1 MGCGGLFSLMGGI
14 IMTHPCF
21 ASRHCTPLLFT
32 RMNIGSTFAFYRLI
46 VMEVVMFRVALS
58 LLVMVSISGCLSSLS
73 GDSYSRD
80 EARTVHQVEYAT
92 IEGLRPVVIEGT
104 KTPIGVILGGAMG
117 GIGGSAV
124 GRGRGQAAAT
134 VLGAAVG
141 AMAGA
146 TAEEMGTRSQGDE
159 ITLRR
164 EDGQVISLIQ
174 ERSPRISFKVGD
186 RVRMLRSNGII
197 RVAP

>member
-1 MGCGGLFSLMGGI
+1 M
-14 IMTHPCF
+14 
-21 ASRHCTPLLFT
+21 
-32 RMNIGSTFAFYRLI
+32 
-46 VMEVVMFRVALS
+46 MFRVVLS
-58 LLVMVSISGCLSSLS
+58 LLVMVSLSGCLSSLS
-73 GDSYSRD
+73 GDTYSRD

-92 IEGLRPVVIEGT
+92 IEGLRPIVIEGS

-141 AMAGA
+141 AAAGA
-146 TAEEMGTRSQGDE
+146 VAEEMGTRKQGDE

-164 EDGQVISLIQ
+164 EDGSVISLVQ
-174 ERSPRISFKVGD
+174 ERSPRITFKIGD

-197 RVAP
+197 RVTP

>member
-1 MGCGGLFSLMGGI
+1 
-14 IMTHPCF
+14 
-21 ASRHCTPLLFT
+21 
-32 RMNIGSTFAFYRLI
+32 
-46 VMEVVMFRVALS
+46 MFRIILS
-58 LLVMVSISGCLSSLS
+58 LLCIVSLSGCLSSLS
-73 GDSYSRD
+73 GDTYSRD

-141 AMAGA
+141 AVAGSA
-146 TAEEMGTRSQGDE
+146 VEEMGTRRQGDE

-164 EDGQVISLIQ
+164 EDGSIISLIQ
-174 ERSPRISFKVGD
+174 ERSPRISLKVGD

-197 RVAP
+197 RVTP